1 MEKLVLGIIGIF
13 FVISGFD
20 YINNNK
26 LELGD
31 KFKEGMI
38 SMGSIAI
45 SMVGIYS
52 LSPLIGE
59 GIGFLLTPISNFLG
73 IDSSIFPSMFL
84 AVDMGALGIA
94 ESLSSNIHMYWISGV
109 IIASTLG
116 ATISFSIPL
125 ALGIIEE
132 KYLEDLTTG
141 LLYGIMT
148 LPIAP
153 IVAGLFL
160 GVDIKLLL
168 FNIFPLIIFAIL
180 LAVFMNRFKDMT
192 VKFFIKLG
200 KLIQLVSILGLL
212 VLGFLSILGIKP
224 IGSILPIDEALSVVG
239 KIAIFLGGAY
249 PLINFIT
256 EKFSKVL
263 SKIGEKINIDE
274 FSIAA
279 FLGTLASNI
288 ILFQSFNKM
297 SSKGRI
303 ALTAF
308 SVSGA
313 FVIGGQLG
321 FVSLKTP
328 EIINIYIASKLIAG
342 ISAMVVALIVHR
354 KTEENLNDESQSEEN
369 IPVLES

>member
-1 MEKLVLGIIGIF
+1 MKQ
-13 FVISGFD
+13 
-20 YINNNK
+20 
-26 LELGD
+26 
-31 KFKEGMI
+31 
-38 SMGSIAI
+38 
-45 SMVGIYS
+45 
-52 LSPLIGE
+52 
-59 GIGFLLTPISNFLG
+59 
-73 IDSSIFPSMFL
+73 
-84 AVDMGALGIA
+84 
-94 ESLSSNIHMYWISGV
+94 
-109 IIASTLG
+109 
-116 ATISFSIPL
+116 
-125 ALGIIEE
+125 
-132 KYLEDLTTG
+132 
-141 LLYGIMT
+141 
-148 LPIAP
+148 
-153 IVAGLFL
+153 
-160 GVDIKLLL
+160 LLL
-168 FNIFPLIIFAIL
+168 FNILPLIIFAIL
-180 LAVFMNRFKDMT
+180 LAVFMNRFKDTT

-212 VLGFLSILGIKP
+212 VLGFLSIIGIKP

-354 KTEENLNDESQSEEN
+354 KTEENLNDENQSEEN